1 LSRLPFS
8 RRHISTL
15 ITVIIL
21 CQVDPLSVP
30 RVDQLV
36 TETITGVVRQR
47 RRKDFPSCFIRRH
60 IGTVIISFSATEYHF
75 RLLKADPEVSL
86 SHLIGRSNGQW
97 VQRVRVFCNFV
108 HHTRL
113 SSSRGGRGVYNVG
126 MSPSFFEVYIG
137 MVTRRRSAA
146 SPLKGASRARMI
158 AIIGGD

>member
-1 LSRLPFS
+1 LPFS

-97 VQRVRVFCNFV
+97 VQRVEFFATSSTIQDFPVPEEAAEFTTLACLRP
-108 HHTRL
+108 
-113 SSSRGGRGVYNVG
+113 SSRYTSGW
-126 MSPSFFEVYIG
+126 
-137 MVTRRRSAA
+137 
-146 SPLKGASRARMI
+146 SREEDLRHLL
-158 AIIGGD
+158 